1 MADEKPRK
9 YVVGEKN
16 SAAPVLRIP
25 HRRNVEFKP
34 TIHQTNHSP
43 QKTQDTHISK
53 SDGSL
58 SISHDGGHR
67 LAVRQTSKTPLANN
81 HNGSVHARNFSAN
94 MPITPAKQAP
104 GAQRGAANVIRQQIS
119 QIPDQNKNLIEREKS
134 FIQQSQQNGG
144 QPVNYSAASFAKN
157 RAESESKKRY
167 HAAWK
172 NYYQT
177 YYERFYAAEMQKQK
191 DEILRNEAKVLLN
204 QKKAAQKANNKPE
217 FSRNYLGAAAGS
229 AMAKMRD
236 RGTIEGEENSRNA
249 EMNQL
254 RYDILSRV
262 KHRAKKARKSRHF
275 WPAIVAL
282 AMVVAIGL
290 VQFNGVISAQVA
302 NFVSPGSTTGNEIIV
317 GTGSNQPVGPD
328 PQIVIPKINVQAP
341 VQYNVSDLSEAGSQ
355 KALENGPI
363 HYPIVG
369 ATAFPGQ
376 LGNTVILG
384 HSSADWF
391 EPGNYK
397 FIFVQLNRLGAGDL
411 FYLDYQGT
419 RYTYRI
425 TKTQIIS
432 PDQLGALNLGTD
444 KPYATLITCDPVGT
458 AINRLLVIGEQI
470 SPSVSSDEPVQ
481 SQTNN
486 TASNI
491 TGKPPTLFEK
501 IFGGK

>member
-1 MADEKPRK
+1 M
-9 YVVGEKN
+9 
-16 SAAPVLRIP
+16 
-25 HRRNVEFKP
+25 
-34 TIHQTNHSP
+34 
-43 QKTQDTHISK
+43 
-53 SDGSL
+53 
-58 SISHDGGHR
+58 
-67 LAVRQTSKTPLANN
+67 AVRQVSKTPLANN
-81 HNGSVHARNFSAN
+81 HNGSVHARNFSAD

-191 DEILRNEAKVLLN
+191 MKFSETRPRFCSIRKKLLRRRTT
-204 QKKAAQKANNKPE
+204 
-217 FSRNYLGAAAGS
+217 SRNFREITGAAAGS

-302 NFVSPGSTTGNEIIV
+302 NFS
-317 GTGSNQPVGPD
+317 
-328 PQIVIPKINVQAP
+328 
-341 VQYNVSDLSEAGSQ
+341 Y
-355 KALENGPI
+355 
-363 HYPIVG
+363 
-369 ATAFPGQ
+369 
-376 LGNTVILG
+376 
-384 HSSADWF
+384 
-391 EPGNYK
+391 
-397 FIFVQLNRLGAGDL
+397 
-411 FYLDYQGT
+411 
-419 RYTYRI
+419 
-425 TKTQIIS
+425 
-432 PDQLGALNLGTD
+432 
-444 KPYATLITCDPVGT
+444 
-458 AINRLLVIGEQI
+458 
-470 SPSVSSDEPVQ
+470 
-481 SQTNN
+481 
-486 TASNI
+486 
-491 TGKPPTLFEK
+491 
-501 IFGGK
+501 